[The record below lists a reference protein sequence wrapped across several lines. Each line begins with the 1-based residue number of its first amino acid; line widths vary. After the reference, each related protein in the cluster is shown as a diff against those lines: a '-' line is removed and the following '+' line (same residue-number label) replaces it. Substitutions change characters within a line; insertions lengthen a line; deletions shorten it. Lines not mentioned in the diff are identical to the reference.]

1 MPKPTN
7 GEYFGGID
15 GLRAVAVTL
24 VVVFH
29 FYEIY
34 MPAGFV
40 GVDMFFAVSGFLIT
54 GILLKNDTL
63 ELPDVLNFFWR
74 RIARLYPALLAVLFA
89 FVVLSFV
96 GLIKWKPEVLEFAS
110 LALSFHNLYLI
121 FNTTDYFQAFSQES
135 PFLHFWSLG
144 LEWQLYI
151 ISSYFVLTASLFG
164 RYFRV
169 AVLTLYIVAF
179 FVTLYLNYYF
189 GYLLRKVDIAYYLP
203 FSHSL
208 SFWSGGIAYF
218 VARQLNKNVYGNI
231 LFFAIGSI
239 CLILTILLAFQSD
252 KNNLIFFSL
261 IVPAYP
267 FLFLA
272 SAVLSFVLLV
282 SIKLSATLNSL
293 IGNPVFVWVGE
304 RSYGIYL
311 WHYPMLIL
319 FSLSVGKEN
328 FHASY
333 DHVIAYV
340 ICVLI
345 VSDLSWRAIEDK
357 FRSKS
362 ILELSSA
369 ISYKV
374 IFLAAS
380 FVFIFFYHAEQTV
393 NASNQ
398 YVSIPIESVAAKN
411 TNETNEAKQNY
422 SDVNTT
428 QEFNKTEIKKSHQSL
443 YTTIHDCKDSS
454 TAPNGNEIT
463 AIGDSVFLDA
473 KQMFEKKFPSIYID
487 AKVSRQFHHLPAM
500 LEDIDRIGAIR
511 KYMII
516 ALGTNGFIYKRNLV
530 SVVDYLSKRG
540 ATIIFIVPYAP
551 EEWQKHN
558 SQILREFASKYQN
571 IILIDWENASK
582 NESENVFVKDRTHL
596 NSHGLRVYSK
606 LVVDNLCSLESKKLN
621 GERVEKIKE

>member
-7 GEYFGGID
+7 REYFSGID

-74 RIARLYPALLAVLFA
+74 RIARLYPALLTVLFA
-89 FVVLSFV
+89 FVVLSFL
-96 GLIKWKPEVLEFAS
+96 GLIRWKPEPLEFAS

-121 FNTTDYFQAFSQES
+121 FNTIDYFQAFSQET

-151 ISSYFVLTASLFG
+151 ATSYFVLTASLF
-164 RYFRV
+164 RQYFRV
-169 AVLTLYIVAF
+169 AVLMFYILAF
-179 FVTLYLNYYF
+179 LGTLYLNYYF
-189 GYLLRKVDIAYYLP
+189 GYLLRQTDIAYYLP
-203 FSHSL
+203 ISHSL
-208 SFWSGGIAYF
+208 SFWGGGIAYF
-218 VARQLNKNVYGNI
+218 ATRQLNKNAYSNI

-239 CLILTILLAFQSD
+239 CLSLTILVAFQSD

-261 IVPAYP
+261 IFPAYP

-272 SAVLSFVLLV
+272 SAILSFGLIV

-319 FSLSVGKEN
+319 FSYSVGKEN
-328 FHASY
+328 FHANY
-333 DHVIAYV
+333 DYVIAYV

-357 FRSKS
+357 FRNKS
-362 ILELSSA
+362 ISELSST

-374 IFLAAS
+374 IFLTAS
-380 FVFIFFYHAEQTV
+380 FVFIFFYHTKQTV

-398 YVSIPIESVAAKN
+398 YVSIPIESIAVKN
-411 TNETNEAKQNY
+411 TAETNETKQNY
-422 SDVNTT
+422 NDTNTT
-428 QEFNKTEIKKSHQSL
+428 QEFNKTEIKKSHQSV
-443 YTTIHDCKDSS
+443 YTTIRDCKDSF
-454 TAPNGNEIT
+454 TAPNGKEIT
-463 AIGDSVFLDA
+463 VIGDSVFLDA
-473 KQMFEKKFPSIYID
+473 KQTLEKKFPSIYID

-500 LEDIDRIGAIR
+500 LEDINKIGAIR
-511 KYMII
+511 KYMLI

-571 IILIDWENASK
+571 IVLIDWENTSK

-606 LVVDNLCSLESKKLN
+606 LVVDNLCSLESKKSN
-621 GERVEKIKE
+621 GESIEKIKE